1 MDIVCRIDN
10 EIVAEDEREACIS
23 DAESDDNEEV
33 VAVLDAIRNLTSH
46 SESLTSQDCFQARG
60 LLSKLLSVGIT
71 LEVVSSYQIQMK
83 PSRIMRKFSM
93 VEI

>member
-23 DAESDDNEEV
+23 DAESDDN
-33 VAVLDAIRNLTSH
+33 AVLDAIRNLTSH